1 MAAIV
6 LSRILNPNIQV
17 KTDLKDLSV
26 TLSSMVYFDPIFIPP
41 PKPQILFCLLQYVDI
56 SIV

>member
-17 KTDLKDLSV
+17 KTDIKDLSV
-26 TLSSMVYFDPIFIPP
+26 TPVVHGIFRSHIHSSLETTDCILSITMR
-41 PKPQILFCLLQYVDI
+41 
-56 SIV
+56 